1 VKYLLAP
8 DEYREPNVRIDGFR
22 KLKEVNAKTV
32 DISVF
37 SQAAFDFYLE
47 HRNLPAEFVH
57 ELETKANDLI
67 ESSFTHAAVVR
78 RAFVVPGI
86 ANPPGPRFIGLRTSQ
101 LVVGAV
107 RELYEFA
114 ISQGYQEVPD
124 SQITGFLYPFQD
136 PEPYD
141 KENPNVLAIPYG
153 GTAVYQSGSNSVEMY
168 VVWGNNE
175 GAQTLV
181 ADRYTVHIRAPGRF
195 VIDKKEIPQ
204 KDKMY
209 VTTRD
214 SQNELVSVPL
224 DLQFEQILA
233 DNQILEVTRVVS
245 ELSAKYGPQRVEFT
259 ADDEGI
265 YFNEVA
271 DYWEEEAD
279 KEHKGNIDVVG
290 VVHTINNVGDLEDLA
305 TMPKEDLLSGKI
317 IVKIGKEIVAS
328 RSYDIL
334 GELAAWQD
342 NLYLLYPGIAATQH
356 AMRVLTDKG
365 HKAFLI
371 GSQRFDDGD
380 KVQIIVSNGKV
391 RISNLS
397 RTQSQKYVSLWDA
410 SLLGVSLC
418 GGKAE
423 RLSKMKV
430 LGYQVPHGGVFTTNM
445 YDDIVEKLGYK
456 APVVLEDFPAIYDL
470 LKNPGP
476 VLIEYVE
483 EYLVDYKQSTKL
495 FSVRSSA
502 TIEDASEDSMAG
514 MFETFIPVKGEDLAQ
529 KVLGVIRSAFSP
541 RIAKHLASAPHLT
554 AKLKMAVVIQELV
567 QVRAAGVIFGAKVQN
582 GDLDVV
588 EIEANEGFGEGI
600 VSGESQKVEQYKFSR
615 SGRSI
620 IERKGPEALTK
631 SEAKALF
638 MLSERLRSEF
648 NDVPQDVEWAIDR
661 DGQIWVLQTRDL
673 YIRTV

>member
-1 VKYLLAP
+1 MKYLLAP
-8 DEYREPNVRIDGFR
+8 NEYREPNVRIDGFR
-22 KLKEVNAKTV
+22 KLREVNAKTV

-57 ELETKANDLI
+57 ELEAKSNEIIEKA
-67 ESSFTHAAVVR
+67 FTHAAVVR

-86 ANPPGPRFIGLRTSQ
+86 ANPPGPRFIGIQTSQ
-101 LVVGAV
+101 LVVSAV
-107 RELYEFA
+107 KELYEFA
-114 ISQGYQEVPD
+114 ISQGYQDVPD
-124 SQITGFLYPFQD
+124 SQISGFLYPFQD

-141 KENPNVLAIPYG
+141 KNNPNIMAVPYG
-153 GTAVYQSGSNSVEMY
+153 GTAVSQSGSRGIEMY

-181 ADRYTVHIRAPGRF
+181 ADRYTVHVRAHNRF

-209 VTTRD
+209 VTTHE
-214 SQNELVSVPL
+214 SQNELVSVPI

-233 DNQILEVTRVVS
+233 DNQIMEIARVVS
-245 ELSAKYGPQRVEFT
+245 ELSEKYGPQRVEFT
-259 ADDEGI
+259 ADDDGI

-279 KEHKGNIDVVG
+279 KEHAGNIDVVG
-290 VVHTINNVGDLEDLA
+290 TVHTINDVGDLEELSK
-305 TMPKEDLLSGKI
+305 MPKEDLLSGKI
-317 IVKIGKEIVAS
+317 VVKIGKEIVAS

-380 KVQIIVSNGKV
+380 KAQIIVSGGKV

-397 RTQSQKYVSLWDA
+397 RTLSQKYVSLWDA

-430 LGYQVPHGGVFTTNM
+430 LGYQVPHGGVFTTNT
-445 YDDIVEKLGYK
+445 YDDVVEKLGFK
-456 APVVLEDFPAIYDL
+456 VPVSLEHFPEIYDQ
-470 LKNPGP
+470 LKHPNPE
-476 VLIEYVE
+476 LIEYVE
-483 EYLVDYKQSTKL
+483 EYLVDYKHSTKL

-514 MFETFIPVKGEDLAQ
+514 MFETFIPVRGENLAER
-529 KVLGVIRSAFSP
+529 VLGVIRSAFSP
-541 RIAKHLASAPHLT
+541 KIVKHLEGNPSLT
-554 AKLKMAVVIQELV
+554 ARLKMAVVIQELV

-588 EIEANEGFGEGI
+588 EIEANEGLGEGI
-600 VSGESQKVEQYKFSR
+600 VSGEAQTVEQYKFSR
-615 SGRSI
+615 SSRSI
-620 IERKGPEALTK
+620 IERKGPEVLTK
-631 SEAKALF
+631 SEARALF

-648 NDVPQDVEWAIDR
+648 NDVPQDVEWAVDR

-673 YIRTV
+673 YIRTA

>member
-1 VKYLLAP
+1 MKYLLAP

-22 KLKEVNAKTV
+22 KLKEVHAQTV

-57 ELETKANDLI
+57 ELEDKADEIISTAL
-67 ESSFTHAAVVR
+67 THAAVVR

-86 ANPPGPRFIGLRTSQ
+86 DNPPGPRFVGIKTKQ
-101 LVVGAV
+101 EVVSAV
-107 RELYEFA
+107 RELYNFA
-114 ISQGYQEVPD
+114 ISQKYYESDQ
-124 SQITGFLYPFQD
+124 SQISGFLYPFMD
-136 PEPYD
+136 PEPYN
-141 KENPNVLAIPYG
+141 KENPNIAAMPYG
-153 GTAVYQSGSNSVEMY
+153 GFAVYGSRTNQVEIY
-168 VVWGNNE
+168 AVWGNNE
-175 GAQTLV
+175 GVQTLV
-181 ADRYTVHIRAPGRF
+181 ADRYVVDIRGRNRYLIQKRE
-195 VIDKKEIPQ
+195 VPQ

-209 VTTRD
+209 ATTKD
-214 SQNELVSVPL
+214 DQNELVSTPL
-224 DLQFEQILA
+224 DLQFEQVLA
-233 DNQILEVTRVVS
+233 DNEILEITRILA
-245 ELSAKYGPQRVEFT
+245 ELSEKYGPQRVEFS
-259 ADDEGI
+259 AGDDGLT
-265 YFNEVA
+265 FNEVA
-271 DYWEEEAD
+271 DYWEEERQE
-279 KEHKGNIDVVG
+279 EHNNIDVVG
-290 VVHTINNVGDLEDLA
+290 IVHTINDVGDLEELSS
-305 TMPKEDLLSGKI
+305 MSKEDLLSGKI
-317 IVKIGKEIVAS
+317 IVKIGRDIVAN

-342 NLYLLYPGIAATQH
+342 NLYLLYPGVAATQH

-380 KVQIIVSNGKV
+380 KAQIVVSNGKV

-397 RTQSQKYVSLWDA
+397 RTLSQKYVSLWDA

-430 LGYQVPHGGVFTTNM
+430 LGFQVPHGGAFTTNM
-445 YDDIVEKLGYK
+445 YDDVVEKLGYK
-456 APVVLEDFPAIYDL
+456 APVSLEEFPAIYEALKHPSPAL
-470 LKNPGP
+470 L
-476 VLIEYVE
+476 EFVE

-514 MFETFIPVKGEDLAQ
+514 MFETFIPVRGEHLAE

-541 RIAKHLASAPHLT
+541 KIAKHLSGSPHLT

-567 QVRAAGVIFGAKVQN
+567 NVRAAGVIFGAKVQN

-620 IERKGPEALTK
+620 IERKGPEVLTK

-648 NDVPQDVEWAIDR
+648 NDVPQDVEWAVDR
-661 DGQIWVLQTRDL
+661 DNQIWVLQTRDL
-673 YIRTV
+673 YIRTA